1 MMLAVVGSAG
11 RVMGQ
16 VQQATNFRG
25 TVTSVGTNGSNFI
38 VTDGNG
44 TNTLVKTNGYTRYQL
59 DRQDVAWEEVLKVGQ
74 SVRGAL
80 NVDGSAAL
88 VSARSPR
95 LSEEDQIGKVLGCT
109 AEEWEVIKP
118 RVVAV
123 LEKREALDGLM
134 ARVRV
139 QELTDPPATN
149 GEIRAG
155 LAEIRKQREQAA
167 GDLAQAR
174 KELVEL
180 LTLRQEW
187 LMVEMGVLE

>member
-1 MMLAVVGSAG
+1 MVAVVGSG
-11 RVMGQ
+11 VRVMGQ

-25 TVTSVGTNGSNFI
+25 TVTNVGVNGSNFI

-44 TNTLVKTNGYTRYQL
+44 INTLVKTNGYTRYQL

-74 SVRGAL
+74 NVRGAL

-109 AEEWEVIKP
+109 AEEWEVVKP

-139 QELTDPPATN
+139 QELTEPPATN

-174 KELVEL
+174 RELVEL